1 MILLCSADQ
10 HGSRFIQ
17 QKLETASPDE
27 KNMVFQEVLPR
38 ALTLMTDVFGN
49 YVIQKVVFLVLWAG
63 LDIATSF
70 DLLSLPVFPEGVFSG
85 PLIDCLNIRV
95 EYQLT
100 DTS

>member
-1 MILLCSADQ
+1 MLLCSADQ

-49 YVIQKVVFLVLWAG
+49 YVIQKVVFLVLYLAG

-70 DLLSLPVFPEGVFSG
+70 HLLSLPVFPEGVFNG
-85 PLIDCLNIRV
+85 PLIDCWNIRV

>member
-1 MILLCSADQ
+1 
-10 HGSRFIQ
+10 
-17 QKLETASPDE
+17 
-27 KNMVFQEVLPR
+27 MVFQEVLPR

-85 PLIDCLNIRV
+85 PLIDSLNIRV